1 MQQAKRT
8 IEAVLLLIAAVF
20 LSLHALHLAAD
31 FPNNSPWMDWSK
43 YTDEGWYGNA
53 AIQHYLRGSWF
64 VPGDFNPAVAL
75 PIWPLMEAALF
86 HFTGVS
92 VVAARSL
99 AVGTFGGILIAAYFL
114 LRRYQGGLAAAIAVL
129 LLAVSPF
136 CYAFTRL
143 AIIEPLLILTTLL
156 ALLAA
161 SAVSP
166 PGSFSLHQR
175 LWPLILLGLLLPL
188 MILSKTTA
196 IFLLPSVFY
205 LLWASCGYAWKPFA
219 RAMAIAGAI
228 AVAIWCAYFFLLVR
242 PHYLAD
248 YRYLFSANGYT
259 GITLATFWQ
268 VMHDTLRDGNW
279 MDRALYPLALAL
291 MLLAAAFL
299 QRLWRNPLFTALAL
313 WMGGYLFF
321 LAYHNN
327 MQPRYYF
334 VIAVPMTM
342 LVALAFDSLLK
353 GALQAGRSKR
363 VKAIN
368 WSLAGVVGAAVV
380 IAAVVDARQTIAFVR
395 TPEYTF
401 ERAAQQVK
409 HVVDSDPA
417 RSRLVLSIS
426 GNNLSLLTGLPSICD
441 DFGTMDLED
450 RIAAYRPGW
459 YVAWN
464 DVESDKMEALTKFYT
479 LDRVAAFPAMDDPER
494 NLMIVYKLD
503 PLAPTSPKP
512 AHRRRRHT
520 QLRASLSSQR
530 PLVPSVP

>member
-1 MQQAKRT
+1 MTLAKRT
-8 IEAVLLLIAAVF
+8 IEALLLFIAAVF
-20 LSLHALHLAAD
+20 LSLHFVHLRAD

-53 AIQHYLRGSWF
+53 AIQHYLRGSWY

-75 PIWPLMEAALF
+75 PVWPLMETLLF

-92 VVAARSL
+92 ILAARAL
-99 AVGTFGGILIAAYFL
+99 AVGTFACILIAAWLL
-114 LRRYQGGLAAAIAVL
+114 LRRYQGGIAPAIAVF

-166 PGSFSLHQR
+166 PKSHPGRQR
-175 LWPLILLGLLLPL
+175 LWAILLLGFLLPL

-205 LLWASCGYAWKPFA
+205 LLWISCGHAWRPFA
-219 RAMAIAGAI
+219 RATLIAGAI
-228 AVAIWCAYFFLLVR
+228 AATLWCSYFFLLIR

-248 YRYLFSANGYT
+248 YLYLFSANGYT
-259 GITLATFWQ
+259 GITVATFWQ
-268 VMHDTLRDGNW
+268 VAHDTVRDGNW
-279 MDRALYPLALAL
+279 MDRVLYPLALAL
-291 MLLAAAFL
+291 MLFAAAAA

-313 WMGGYLFF
+313 WMAGYLFF

-334 VIAVPMTM
+334 VIAVPMLM
-342 LVALAFDSLLK
+342 LVALGFDNLLRRALHS
-353 GALQAGRSKR
+353 GASTR
-363 VKAIN
+363 VKAMN
-368 WSLAGVVGAAVV
+368 WTLAGAVGAAIA
-380 IAAVVDARQTIAFVR
+380 IAAVLDAAQTLRFVR

-401 ERAAQQVK
+401 ARAAQQVK
-409 HVVDSDPA
+409 QVVDSDPA
-417 RSRLVLSIS
+417 RSHLVLSIS
-426 GNNLSLLTGLPSICD
+426 GNNLSLLTGLLSICD

-464 DVESDKMEALTKFYT
+464 EVESDKMEVLSKFYT
-479 LDRVAAFPAMDDPER
+479 LDRVAAFPALDDPDR
-494 NLMIVYKLD
+494 NLMIVYKLN
-503 PLAPTSPKP
+503 PLPTPKP
-512 AHRRRRHT
+512 VHLRRRK
-520 QLRASLSSQR
+520 RARLSRQR
-530 PLVPSVP
+530 PAVTALP